1 MRIEGQ
7 KWKRWKG
14 RTLASLSIGLPIRT
28 GKFQSI
34 NNHVLRCF
42 MWVDVIRMLSN
53 NIESP
58 IQNSEE
64 PIINQIKEKD

>member
-1 MRIEGQ
+1 
-7 KWKRWKG
+7 
-14 RTLASLSIGLPIRT
+14 
-28 GKFQSI
+28 
-34 NNHVLRCF
+34 
-42 MWVDVIRMLSN
+42 MWVDVVRMLSN